1 MVLREKWFR
10 TLIHNISDIVAL
22 IDAEGILRFVNPR
35 LETVLG
41 YRKADVLGHNI
52 FDFIHPEDMPRAT
65 LEYSETIQKPGEG
78 VPSVLRL
85 RDVTGAWV
93 PFEIIANNQLNDPE
107 ILGVIFTARD
117 VRYREEVEEAI
128 RSANVDV
135 QERAEDRT
143 NELAKRNAA
152 LRIENQ
158 GRLQSEKQLQQAIS
172 LLNATLDATADGI
185 LVVSMEGKI
194 SSCNG
199 KFLEMWG
206 LHFNSAIC
214 HRDEDLL
221 ARALPQLQNSAEFLT
236 KVKELYSSP
245 EATSFDVL
253 HLKDGRIFERYS
265 QPQRIGERVAGRVWS
280 FRDITQARHLE
291 QELRQSQKMEAV
303 GRLAGGVAHDFNNL
317 LMLMSGYLGQ
327 LADDAALAA
336 DHRSVVEQLL
346 ATTKR
351 GAALTRQLL
360 TFSRKDQT
368 APTVTDLNAIVL
380 NMEALLRRLLFDSI
394 HLEISLS
401 GDPLYVFL
409 DVNQVE
415 LAIMNLAV
423 NAQDAMPNGG
433 TLSISTWSEALA
445 VTGASGETSVTNYAV
460 LEVTDTGHGMTPD
473 VQSHIFEPFFTTKE
487 PGKGTG
493 LGLATVYGI
502 VQRAEGQIK
511 ISSRPNQGT
520 SFRLYLRQTAVA
532 PGTRKPAPEKLPAPR
547 GHETILLAEDEAGIR
562 AMTRAY
568 LEGLGYRVL
577 EAANG
582 TEAITLAKEY
592 RGTIDLVLTDVMMP
606 GMRGDAVVKAIRQER
621 PVVQS
626 IFISGFA
633 EGASIDR
640 SLEVLEKPFEFPDL
654 AHRIRALLDLAR
666 STSAPSRLSGEQ
678 RTLGKCDAPRRVGAQ
693 RQECMVSAAGF
704 EPATHALKGRCSTN

>member
-22 IDAEGILRFVNPR
+22 IDAEGFLRFVNPR
-35 LETVLG
+35 MEIALG
-41 YRKADVLGHNI
+41 YKPADVLGRNI
-52 FDFIHPEDMPRAT
+52 FDFIHPEDVPRAT
-65 LEYSETIQKPGEG
+65 LEYSETLQRQGEG

-85 RDVTGAWV
+85 RDITGAWV
-93 PFEIIANNQLNDPE
+93 PFEIIANNQLTDPE
-107 ILGVIFTARD
+107 IQGVIFTARD

-135 QERAEDRT
+135 QQSAESRT
-143 NELAKRNAA
+143 TELAKRNAD

-158 GRLQSEKQLQQAIS
+158 ARLHTEKQFQQAIS

-185 LVVSMEGKI
+185 LVVSTEGKI

-199 KFLEMWG
+199 RFLEMWG
-206 LHFNSAIC
+206 MDCRSAIGQ
-214 HRDEDLL
+214 RDEDLL
-221 ARALPQLQNSAEFLT
+221 AQALPQLQNSAEFLT

-245 EATSFDVL
+245 EAISFDVL
-253 HLKDGRIFERYS
+253 HLKEGRIFERYS
-265 QPQRIGERVAGRVWS
+265 QPQRIGELVVGRVWS
-280 FRDITQARHLE
+280 FRDVTQARRME

-317 LMLMSGYLGQ
+317 LMLMSGYLSQ
-327 LADDAALAA
+327 LTNDPALST
-336 DHRSVVEQLL
+336 DHKSIVEQLL

-351 GAALTRQLL
+351 GASLTRQLL
-360 TFSRKDQT
+360 AFSRKDQT
-368 APTVTDLNAIVL
+368 APTVADLNTIVL
-380 NMEALLRRLLFDSI
+380 NMEGLLRRLLSDSI
-394 HLEISLS
+394 HFEIALFK
-401 GDPLYVFL
+401 DPLYIFL

-423 NAQDAMPNGG
+423 NAQDAMPGGG
-433 TLSISTWSEALA
+433 TLSISTRSEVLA
-445 VTGASGETSVTNYAV
+445 VTEPGGKTSVTDYAV

-473 VQSHIFEPFFTTKE
+473 TQSHIFEPFFTTKE

-502 VQRAEGQIK
+502 VQRAEGQIR
-511 ISSRPNQGT
+511 ISSRLDQGT
-520 SFRLYLRQTAVA
+520 SFRVYLRQTAVA
-532 PGTRKPAPEKLPAPR
+532 PGAKNALPEKLPAPR
-547 GHETILLAEDEAGIR
+547 GRETILLAEDEAGIR

-582 TEAITLAKEY
+582 TDAITLSKEY
-592 RGTIDLVLTDVMMP
+592 RGVIDLVLTDVMMP
-606 GMRGDAVVKAIRQER
+606 GVRGDAVVKSIRQDR
-621 PVVQS
+621 PGIHA

-633 EGASIDR
+633 DGTSIDR
-640 SLEVLEKPFEFPDL
+640 SLEILEKPFEFPDL
-654 AHRIRALLDLAR
+654 AHRIRALLDLGRAG
-666 STSAPSRLSGEQ
+666 SS
-678 RTLGKCDAPRRVGAQ
+678 D
-693 RQECMVSAAGF
+693 SAAD
-704 EPATHALKGRCSTN
+704 

>member
-1 MVLREKWFR
+1 MHREKWFR

-22 IDAEGILRFVNPR
+22 VDAEGILRFINPR

-41 YRKADVLGHNI
+41 YRAADMLGRDM
-52 FDFIHPEDMPRAT
+52 FDFIHPEDFRRAS
-65 LEYSETIQKPGEG
+65 LEYSQIIQKEGES
-78 VPSVLRL
+78 VPSVLRI
-85 RDVTGAWV
+85 RDATGAWIPLEV
-93 PFEIIANNQLNDPE
+93 IGNNQLKDPE
-107 ILGVIFTARD
+107 IRGVIVTARD

-135 QERAEDRT
+135 TERAEDRT
-143 NELAKRNAA
+143 TELARRNAA

-158 GRLQSEKQLQQAIS
+158 ARLQTEKQLQQAIS

-185 LVVSMEGKI
+185 LVVSTEGKI

-199 KFLEMWG
+199 RFLEMWG
-206 LHFNSAIC
+206 VDCGSAIGQ
-214 HRDEDLL
+214 RDEELL
-221 ARALPQLQNSAEFLT
+221 GLALPQLQNSAQFLS

-253 HLKDGRIFERYS
+253 LLKDGRIFERYS
-265 QPQRIGERVAGRVWS
+265 QPQCIGERVVGRVWS
-280 FRDITQARHLE
+280 FRDVTQSRHLE

-317 LMLMSGYLGQ
+317 LMLISGYLSQ
-327 LADDAALAA
+327 LASDSALAPG
-336 DHRSVVEQLL
+336 HRGVIEQLL

-360 TFSRKDQT
+360 AFSRKDQT
-368 APTVTDLNAIVL
+368 APIVADLNAIVL
-380 NMEALLRRLLFDSI
+380 NMEGLLRRLLFDSI
-394 HLEISLS
+394 HLNISLS
-401 GDPLYVFL
+401 SDPLYVFL

-423 NAQDAMPNGG
+423 NAQDAMPSGG
-433 TLSISTWSEALA
+433 TLSISTLNEALT
-445 VTGASGETSVTNYAV
+445 VTEPGGETSVTDYAV

-473 VQSHIFEPFFTTKE
+473 IQSHIFEPFFTTKE
-487 PGKGTG
+487 LGKGTG

-520 SFRLYLRQTAVA
+520 SFRVYLRQSAVA
-532 PGTRKPAPEKLPAPR
+532 PGTKNAAPEKLPAPR

-562 AMTRAY
+562 AMTCAY

-582 TEAITLAKEY
+582 TDAVALSKEY
-592 RGTIDLVLTDVMMP
+592 RGAIDLVLTDVMMP
-606 GMRGDAVVKAIRQER
+606 GVRGDAVVKAIRQDR
-621 PVVQS
+621 PEIQA

-633 EGASIDR
+633 EGTSIDR
-640 SLEVLEKPFEFPDL
+640 SLEILEKPFEFPDL
-654 AHRIRALLDLAR
+654 AHRIRALLDLQRAG
-666 STSAPSRLSGEQ
+666 SSDSA
-678 RTLGKCDAPRRVGAQ
+678 
-693 RQECMVSAAGF
+693 
-704 EPATHALKGRCSTN
+704 

>member
-1 MVLREKWFR
+1 MELREKWFR

-22 IDAEGILRFVNPR
+22 IDAEGNLRFINPR
-35 LETVLG
+35 MELELG
-41 YRKADVLGHNI
+41 YRAAEMLGRNV
-52 FDFIHPEDMPRAT
+52 FEFVHPEDIPRAM
-65 LEYSETIQKPGEG
+65 LEYSETLQRQGEH

-85 RDVTGAWV
+85 RDAKGAWI

-107 ILGVIFTARD
+107 IQGVIFTARD

-135 QERAEDRT
+135 TERAEERT
-143 NELAKRNAA
+143 TELAKRNAD

-158 GRLQSEKQLQQAIS
+158 IRLQTEKELQLAIS

-185 LVVSMEGKI
+185 LVVSTEGKI

-199 KFLEMWG
+199 RFVEMWG
-206 LHFNSAIC
+206 VDCRSTVGC
-214 HRDEDLL
+214 RDEDLL
-221 ARALPQLQNSAEFLT
+221 RNALPQLQNSEEFLT
-236 KVKELYSSP
+236 KVQELYSHP
-245 EATSFDVL
+245 ESTSFDVL
-253 HLKDGRIFERYS
+253 HLRDGRIFERYS
-265 QPQRIGERVAGRVWS
+265 KPQRIGERVVGRVWS
-280 FRDITQARHLE
+280 FRDVTQSRNLE

-327 LADDAALAA
+327 LASDGALAG
-336 DHRSVVEQLL
+336 DHRSVVEQLM

-360 TFSRKDQT
+360 SFSRKDQT
-368 APTVTDLNAIVL
+368 APSVTDLNDIIL
-380 NMEALLRRLLFDSI
+380 NMESLLRRLLFDSI
-394 HLEISLS
+394 HLEITLS

-409 DVNQVE
+409 DVNQIE

-423 NAQDAMPNGG
+423 NAQDAMPDGG
-433 TLSISTWSEALA
+433 TLSISTSSETLA
-445 VTGASGETSVTNYAV
+445 VTSPEGETSVSNYAV
-460 LEVTDTGHGMTPD
+460 FQVTDTGHGMTPD
-473 VQSHIFEPFFTTKE
+473 VQSHIFEPFFTTKD

-511 ISSRPNQGT
+511 ISSGPNQGT
-520 SFRLYLRQTAVA
+520 SFRVYLRQTSVA
-532 PGTRKPAPEKLPAPR
+532 PGARKPAQEKLPAPH

-562 AMTRAY
+562 AMTRAF

-582 TEAITLAKEY
+582 TEAIAVAKEY
-592 RGTIDLVLTDVMMP
+592 RGTIHLVLTDVMMP
-606 GMRGDAVVKAIRQER
+606 GMRGDSVVDTIRQDR
-621 PVVQS
+621 PAVQA

-633 EGASIDR
+633 EGTSIDR
-640 SLEVLEKPFEFPDL
+640 SLDVLEKPFEFPDL
-654 AHRIRALLDLAR
+654 AHRIRALLDIAW
-666 STSAPSRLSGEQ
+666 SRKS
-678 RTLGKCDAPRRVGAQ
+678 D
-693 RQECMVSAAGF
+693 SAA
-704 EPATHALKGRCSTN
+704 

>member
-10 TLIHNISDIVAL
+10 TLIHNISDIVTL
-22 IDAEGILRFVNPR
+22 IDANGVLRFVNPR

-41 YRKADVLGHNI
+41 YRTGDVLGRNI
-52 FDFIHPEDMPRAT
+52 FDFVHPEDIPRASI
-65 LEYSETIQKPGEG
+65 EYSETIQRPGEG

-85 RDVTGAWV
+85 RDIAGVWV

-107 ILGVIFTARD
+107 IQGVIFTARD

-128 RSANVDV
+128 RSANVD
-135 QERAEDRT
+135 AEELVEKRT
-143 NELAKRNAA
+143 TELAKRNAD

-158 GRLQSEKQLQQAIS
+158 ARLHTEKQREQAIS

-185 LVVSMEGKI
+185 LVVSTEGKI
-194 SSCNG
+194 SSCNRR
-199 KFLEMWG
+199 FLEIWG
-206 LHFNSAIC
+206 IDCGSAVG

-245 EATSFDVL
+245 EAISFDVL
-253 HLKDGRIFERYS
+253 HLRDGRTFERYS

-280 FRDITQARHLE
+280 FRDVTQARQME

-317 LMLMSGYLGQ
+317 LMLMSGYLSQ
-327 LADDAALAA
+327 LDTDSALSA
-336 DHRSVVEQLL
+336 DHKSVIEQLL

-351 GAALTRQLL
+351 GASLTRQLL
-360 TFSRKDQT
+360 AFSRKDQT
-368 APTVTDLNAIVL
+368 APIVADLNAIVL
-380 NMEALLRRLLFDSI
+380 NMEGLLRRLLSDFI
-394 HLEISLS
+394 HLEISLF

-433 TLSISTWSEALA
+433 TLSISTRSEGLA
-445 VTGASGETSVTNYAV
+445 VTEPSGETSVTDYAV

-473 VQSHIFEPFFTTKE
+473 TQAHVFEPFFTTKE

-511 ISSRPNQGT
+511 ISSQLDHGT
-520 SFRLYLRQTAVA
+520 SFRVYLRQTVVA
-532 PGTRKPAPEKLPAPR
+532 PGTKKVAPEKLPAPG

-562 AMTRAY
+562 AMTRTY
-568 LEGLGYRVL
+568 LEGLGYRLL

-582 TEAITLAKEY
+582 TEAIALAKEY

-606 GMRGDAVVKAIRQER
+606 GVRGDAVVKTIRRDRPGIQAIL
-621 PVVQS
+621 
-626 IFISGFA
+626 ISGFA
-633 EGASIDR
+633 EGTNVDH
-640 SLEVLEKPFEFPDL
+640 SLEILEKPFEFPDL
-654 AHRIRALLDLAR
+654 ARRIRVLLDLGRAG
-666 STSAPSRLSGEQ
+666 SS
-678 RTLGKCDAPRRVGAQ
+678 DH
-693 RQECMVSAAGF
+693 AA
-704 EPATHALKGRCSTN
+704 

>member
-1 MVLREKWFR
+1 MHREKWFR

-22 IDAEGILRFVNPR
+22 VDAEGILRFINPR

-41 YRKADVLGHNI
+41 YRAADMLGRDM
-52 FDFIHPEDMPRAT
+52 FDFIHPEDFRRAS
-65 LEYSETIQKPGEG
+65 LEYSQIIQKEGES
-78 VPSVLRL
+78 VPSVLRI
-85 RDVTGAWV
+85 RDATGAWIPLEV
-93 PFEIIANNQLNDPE
+93 IGNNQLKDPE
-107 ILGVIFTARD
+107 IRGVIVTARD

-135 QERAEDRT
+135 TERAEDRT
-143 NELAKRNAA
+143 TELARRNAA

-158 GRLQSEKQLQQAIS
+158 ARLQTEKQLQQAIS

-185 LVVSMEGKI
+185 LVVSTEGKI

-199 KFLEMWG
+199 RFLEMWG
-206 LHFNSAIC
+206 VDCGSAIGQ
-214 HRDEDLL
+214 RDEELL
-221 ARALPQLQNSAEFLT
+221 GLALPQLQNSAQFLS

-253 HLKDGRIFERYS
+253 LLKDGRIFERYS
-265 QPQRIGERVAGRVWS
+265 QPQCIGERVVGRVWS
-280 FRDITQARHLE
+280 FRDVTQSRHLE

-317 LMLMSGYLGQ
+317 LMLISGYLSQ
-327 LADDAALAA
+327 LASDSALAPG
-336 DHRSVVEQLL
+336 HRGVIEQLL

-360 TFSRKDQT
+360 AFSRKDQT
-368 APTVTDLNAIVL
+368 APIVADLNAIVL
-380 NMEALLRRLLFDSI
+380 NMEGLLRRLLFDSI
-394 HLEISLS
+394 HLNISLS
-401 GDPLYVFL
+401 SDPLYVFL

-423 NAQDAMPNGG
+423 NAQDAMPSGG
-433 TLSISTWSEALA
+433 TLSISTLNEALT
-445 VTGASGETSVTNYAV
+445 VTEPGGETSVTDYAV

-473 VQSHIFEPFFTTKE
+473 IQSHIFEPFFTTKE
-487 PGKGTG
+487 LGKGTG

-520 SFRLYLRQTAVA
+520 SFRVYLRQSAVA
-532 PGTRKPAPEKLPAPR
+532 PGTKNAAPEKLPAPR

-577 EAANG
+577 
-582 TEAITLAKEY
+582 
-592 RGTIDLVLTDVMMP
+592 
-606 GMRGDAVVKAIRQER
+606 
-621 PVVQS
+621 
-626 IFISGFA
+626 
-633 EGASIDR
+633 
-640 SLEVLEKPFEFPDL
+640 
-654 AHRIRALLDLAR
+654 
-666 STSAPSRLSGEQ
+666 
-678 RTLGKCDAPRRVGAQ
+678 
-693 RQECMVSAAGF
+693 
-704 EPATHALKGRCSTN
+704 

>member
-22 IDAEGILRFVNPR
+22 IDAAGLLRFINPR
-35 LETVLG
+35 IETVLG
-41 YRKADVLGHNI
+41 YRSGDVLGRNI
-52 FDFIHPEDMPRAT
+52 FDFIHPEDIPRAT
-65 LEYSETIQKPGEG
+65 VEYSETLQRQGEG
-78 VPSVLRL
+78 APSVLRL
-85 RDVTGAWV
+85 RDSAGAWV

-107 ILGVIFTARD
+107 IQGVIFTARD

-135 QERAEDRT
+135 EEPVENRT
-143 NELAKRNAA
+143 TEIAKRNAD

-158 GRLQSEKQLQQAIS
+158 ARLHTENQFQQAIS

-185 LVVSMEGKI
+185 LVVSTEGKI
-194 SSCNG
+194 SSCNRR
-199 KFLEMWG
+199 FLEMWG
-206 LHFNSAIC
+206 IDCRSAVG

-245 EATSFDVL
+245 EAISFDVL
-253 HLKDGRIFERYS
+253 HLKDGRTFERYS
-265 QPQRIGERVAGRVWS
+265 QPQLIGDRVVGRVWS
-280 FRDITQARHLE
+280 FRDVTQARHLE

-317 LMLMSGYLGQ
+317 LMLMSGYLSQ
-327 LADDAALAA
+327 LATDSALSGEHKSA
-336 DHRSVVEQLL
+336 VEQLL

-351 GAALTRQLL
+351 GASLTRQLL
-360 TFSRKDQT
+360 AFSRKDQT
-368 APTVTDLNAIVL
+368 APVVADLNAIVL
-380 NMEALLRRLLFDSI
+380 NMEGLLRRLLSDSI
-394 HLEISLS
+394 HLEISLF

-409 DVNQVE
+409 DVNQAE

-423 NAQDAMPNGG
+423 NAQDAMPSGG
-433 TLSISTWSEALA
+433 TLSIGTRSEALA
-445 VTGASGETSVTNYAV
+445 VTEPSGKTSVNDYAV

-473 VQSHIFEPFFTTKE
+473 TQAHIFEPFFTTKE

-511 ISSRPNQGT
+511 ISSQLDQGT
-520 SFRLYLRQTAVA
+520 SFRVYLRQTVVA
-532 PGTRKPAPEKLPAPR
+532 PGTKNVTPENLPAPR

-568 LEGLGYRVL
+568 LEGLGYRLL

-582 TEAITLAKEY
+582 TEAIALSKEY
-592 RGTIDLVLTDVMMP
+592 RGSIDLVLTDVMMP
-606 GMRGDAVVKAIRQER
+606 GVRGDAVVKAIRQDR
-621 PVVQS
+621 PGIQA
-626 IFISGFA
+626 ILISGFA
-633 EGASIDR
+633 EGTNVDH
-640 SLEVLEKPFEFPDL
+640 SLEILEKPFEFPDL
-654 AHRIRALLDLAR
+654 ARRIRILLDL
-666 STSAPSRLSGEQ
+666 
-678 RTLGKCDAPRRVGAQ
+678 CDVG
-693 RQECMVSAAGF
+693 SSDNAA
-704 EPATHALKGRCSTN
+704 